1 MKSVHGFLVLIVLLA
16 VSGGRVQRNPVSSP
30 EIPAAQTAD
39 PVLLAAGDIANCGRT
54 QDEST
59 AQLLDGIAGT
69 VVTLG
74 DNAYPD
80 GTLDQFNNC
89 FGPTWGR
96 HRDRTRPS
104 PGNHDYHTAGGAGY
118 YTYFGAAAS
127 PLDVNCTSDCRGY
140 YSYDL
145 GGWHIIA
152 LDSEIERGAGS
163 VQEQWLRAD
172 LAANQSVCTL
182 AYWHKPLYSSGQHGN
197 NSSVQAFWQ
206 ALYDYGADV
215 VLNGHD
221 HTYERFAPQNPA
233 GQADP
238 ARGIR
243 EFVVGTGGASLY
255 SFIAIQ
261 PHSEV
266 RNNTSWGVLR
276 LSLHPTSYDW
286 EFVPVA
292 GQTFTDMGSAGCSGA
307 GPTPTP
313 TDTANPTDTS
323 TPPATPTD
331 TGTPAPSPIP
341 SDTPTPN
348 SSPTVT
354 AQPSAGEIYVSST
367 TGGTAGGSSFADEDI
382 LRLNTATGGW
392 SMYLDGSDIGLGA
405 TDVDAF
411 DLQSD
416 GSILL
421 SLAAS
426 DFPLSGF
433 GTVDDSD
440 ILRFT
445 PTSLGTSTAGS
456 FSWYF
461 DGSDVGLAS
470 SGEDIDAIAFGP
482 DGRLLISTG
491 GSFSGTG
498 GSGADEDL
506 FAFTG
511 TTGAAT
517 SGTFGL
523 YFDGSDVGLNT
534 ASSEDVNGV
543 WVDVSTGR
551 IYLTTLGSFS
561 VSGLSG
567 DGSDIFVCVPAS
579 TGGYTLCSFGPG
591 LYWDGSANGFGG
603 EVTDGIDIAMPAA
616 LSGGGS

>member
-16 VSGGRVQRNPVSSP
+16 VSSGRVQRNPVSSP

-221 HTYERFAPQNPA
+221 HTYERFAPQDPA

-307 GPTPTP
+307 GPAPTP

-354 AQPSAGEIYVSST
+354 AQPSTGEIYVSST
-367 TGGTAGGSSFADEDI
+367 SGGTAGGSSFADEDI

-470 SGEDIDAIAFGP
+470 SGEDIDAIAFGL
-482 DGRLLISTG
+482 DGRLLISTT
-491 GSFSGTG
+491 GSFSGAG

>member
-367 TGGTAGGSSFADEDI
+367 SGGTAGGSSFADEDI

-426 DFPLSGF
+426 DFPLTGF

-482 DGRLLISTG
+482 DGRLLISTT
-491 GSFSGTG
+491 GSFSGAG

>member
-16 VSGGRVQRNPVSSP
+16 VSSGRVQRNPVSSP

-152 LDSEIERGAGS
+152 LNSEIERGAGS

-470 SGEDIDAIAFGP
+470 SGEDIDAIAFGL
-482 DGRLLISTG
+482 DGRLLISTT
-491 GSFSGTG
+491 GSFSGAG

-579 TGGYTLCSFGPG
+579 TGGNTLCSFGPG

-603 EVTDGIDIAMPAA
+603 QVTDGIDFAMPAA
-616 LSGGGS
+616 LPGGGS